1 MPESLPINAGMQLDP
16 VPDPSFIVRLFES
29 EHNHVPHPDYRL
41 QLLRHRPVHLAAR
54 QDSINWILK
63 VHAHYHFNPATA
75 FLSINYFDRFL
86 SLHTLPSA
94 VNMFGIWYFD
104 GVKVGGWPLQLLSV
118 ACLSLAAKMEEPNA
132 PVLMDLQLFDPK
144 YVFEPKTIQK
154 MELRVMHALNW
165 RLHSVTPFDYLHYFI
180 SELRISRPPDL
191 RRRFEDTFTD
201 FVLNTARVTDF
212 LGFPPSVIAAA
223 AVITAVGDAMDIPES
238 FYNRVDKVRGKVQS
252 CHRLMEEYLAA
263 PPPDAYSPCGV
274 LDAAD
279 CGSCD
284 TRSED
289 PVFVSGTSSDAA
301 PIAGAHPPPELK
313 RLKSSTSDVQE
324 EQ

>member
-1 MPESLPINAGMQLDP
+1 MPEISPSNAGMQLEP
-16 VPDPSFIVRLFES
+16 VPDPPFIVRVFES

-86 SLHTLPSA
+86 SLHTLP
-94 VNMFGIWYFD
+94 
-104 GVKVGGWPLQLLSV
+104 VGGWPLQLLSV

-144 YVFEPKTIQK
+144 YVFEPRTIQK

-165 RLHSVTPFDYLHYFI
+165 RLHSVTPFDYLDYFI
-180 SELRISRPPDL
+180 SELRISRPSDP
-191 RRRFEDTFTD
+191 RRRFEDIIRTFSD
-201 FVLNTARVTDF
+201 FVLNTAHGSDRL
-212 LGFPPSVIAAA
+212 LGIP
-223 AVITAVGDAMDIPES
+223 AVGDSSGCRDNCRWRRHGYS
-238 FYNRVDKVRGKVQS
+238 RK
-252 CHRLMEEYLAA
+252 LLA
-263 PPPDAYSPCGV
+263 PPPPPADAYSPCGV
-274 LDAAD
+274 LDATD

-289 PVFVSGTSSDAA
+289 PALVSATSSVAA
-301 PIAGAHPPPELK
+301 PIAGGDPPPELK
-313 RLKSSTSDVQE
+313 RLKPSTADVQE

>member
-1 MPESLPINAGMQLDP
+1 MPEISPSNAGMQLEP
-16 VPDPSFIVRLFES
+16 VPDPPFIVRVFES

-86 SLHTLPSA
+86 SLHTLP
-94 VNMFGIWYFD
+94 
-104 GVKVGGWPLQLLSV
+104 VGGWPLQLLSV

-144 YVFEPKTIQK
+144 YVFEPRTIQK

-165 RLHSVTPFDYLHYFI
+165 RLHSVTPFDYLDYFI
-180 SELRISRPPDL
+180 SELRISRPSDP
-191 RRRFEDTFTD
+191 RRRFEDIIRTFSD
-201 FVLNTARVTDF
+201 FVLNTAHVTDF

-238 FYNRVDKVRGKVQS
+238 FYNRVNKEKVRS
-252 CHRLMEEYLAA
+252 CHRLMEEYLA
-263 PPPDAYSPCGV
+263 PPPPPADAYSPCGV
-274 LDAAD
+274 LDATD

-289 PVFVSGTSSDAA
+289 PALVSATSSVAA
-301 PIAGAHPPPELK
+301 PIAGGDPPPELK
-313 RLKSSTSDVQE
+313 RLKPSTADVQE

>member
-1 MPESLPINAGMQLDP
+1 MPESSPLNAGMQLDP
-16 VPDPSFIVRLFES
+16 VPDPSFVIRLFES
-29 EHNHVPHPDYRL
+29 EHNHVPHPDYRV

-86 SLHTLPSA
+86 SVHTLP
-94 VNMFGIWYFD
+94 
-104 GVKVGGWPLQLLSV
+104 VGGWPLQLLSV

-165 RLHSVTPFDYLHYFI
+165 RLHSVTPFDYLDYFI
-180 SELRISRPPDL
+180 SELRISRPSDP
-191 RRRFEDTFTD
+191 RRTFTD

-223 AVITAVGDAMDIPES
+223 AVITAVGDATDIPES
-238 FYNRVDKVRGKVQS
+238 FYNRVNKEKVHS
-252 CHRLMEEYLAA
+252 CRRLMEEYLVDTSTKNGGMAAA
-263 PPPDAYSPCGV
+263 PPDPYSPCGV
-274 LDAAD
+274 LKAAD

-289 PVFVSGTSSDAA
+289 PVLVSGTSSDAA
-301 PIAGAHPPPELK
+301 PSAGAHPPAELK
-313 RLKSSTSDVQE
+313 RLKPSTADVQE

>member
-1 MPESLPINAGMQLDP
+1 MTFLFRRMPESSPLNAGMQLDP
-16 VPDPSFIVRLFES
+16 VPDPSFIIRLFES
-29 EHNHVPHPDYRL
+29 EHNHVPHPDYRV

-86 SLHTLPSA
+86 SLHTLP
-94 VNMFGIWYFD
+94 
-104 GVKVGGWPLQLLSV
+104 VGGWPLQLLSV

-132 PVLMDLQLFDPK
+132 PVLMELQLFDPK

-165 RLHSVTPFDYLHYFI
+165 RLHSVTPFDYLDYFV
-180 SELRISRPPDL
+180 SELRISRPPDP
-191 RRRFEDTFTD
+191 RRRFEDIIRTFPD

-238 FYNRVDKVRGKVQS
+238 FYNRVDKVRGKGAELPPANGGVPGG
-252 CHRLMEEYLAA
+252 AA
-263 PPPDAYSPCGV
+263 
-274 LDAAD
+274 AA
-279 CGSCD
+279 
-284 TRSED
+284 
-289 PVFVSGTSSDAA
+289 A
-301 PIAGAHPPPELK
+301 
-313 RLKSSTSDVQE
+313 
-324 EQ
+324 